1 MEWDIAVNY
10 QLAVSGIKDDSRSF
24 TNKLLIM
31 LDAFGIDEVQRGA
44 GIDQPRYNIDFRA
57 LGS

>member
-1 MEWDIAVNY
+1 MEWDITVNY

-31 LDAFGIDEVQRGA
+31 FDAFGID
-44 GIDQPRYNIDFRA
+44 
-57 LGS
+57 

>member
-31 LDAFGIDEVQRGA
+31 FDAFGID
-44 GIDQPRYNIDFRA
+44 
-57 LGS
+57 